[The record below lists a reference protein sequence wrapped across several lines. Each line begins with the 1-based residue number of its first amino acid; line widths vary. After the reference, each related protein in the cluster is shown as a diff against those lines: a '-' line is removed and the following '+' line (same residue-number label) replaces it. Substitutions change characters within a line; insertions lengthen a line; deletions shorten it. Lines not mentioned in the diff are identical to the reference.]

1 MRSMVQ
7 SSHGCPLLAM
17 PSVRS
22 TQHDGRYTILVSD
35 DDPGVRRGLQLLLR
49 SRGYAVWGYTT
60 GRALLADPRAK
71 EADCVILDYRMPDID
86 GFAMLRHLRE
96 IGWSGRAIMIS
107 GFHDTLLA
115 SRAAEAGFDHVLAKP
130 LIGRALLDALDR
142 HRAEV
147 LRKH

>member
-60 GRALLADPRAK
+60 GHALLADPRAK

-96 IGWSGRAIMIS
+96 IGYLLFELFVSMLFVYKQEGRK
-107 GFHDTLLA
+107 
-115 SRAAEAGFDHVLAKP
+115 SRICP
-130 LIGRALLDALDR
+130 S
-142 HRAEV
+142 
-147 LRKH
+147 

>member
-60 GRALLADPRAK
+60 GHALLADPRAK

-115 SRAAEAGFDHVLAKP
+115 WRAAEV
-130 LIGRALLDALDR
+130 
-142 HRAEV
+142 
-147 LRKH
+147 

>member
-1 MRSMVQ
+1 
-7 SSHGCPLLAM
+7 M

-60 GRALLADPRAK
+60 GHALLADPRAK

-96 IGWSGRAIMIS
+96 IGWSGRAIMIWPSRPEAAILVILENTS
-107 GFHDTLLA
+107 GTGWLLLTIA
-115 SRAAEAGFDHVLAKP
+115 HARNDVP
-130 LIGRALLDALDR
+130 LR
-142 HRAEV
+142 
-147 LRKH
+147 

>member
-1 MRSMVQ
+1 
-7 SSHGCPLLAM
+7 M

-60 GRALLADPRAK
+60 GHALLADPRAK

-96 IGWSGRAIMIS
+96 IGYLLFELFVSMLFVYKQEGRK
-107 GFHDTLLA
+107 
-115 SRAAEAGFDHVLAKP
+115 SRICP
-130 LIGRALLDALDR
+130 S
-142 HRAEV
+142 
-147 LRKH
+147 

>member
-7 SSHGCPLLAM
+7 ASHGCPLLAM

-60 GRALLADPRAK
+60 GHALLADPRAK
-71 EADCVILDYRMPDID
+71 EADCVIIEDRKSDVE
-86 GFAMLRHLRE
+86 GKSVSVRV
-96 IGWSGRAIMIS
+96 
-107 GFHDTLLA
+107 DTVG
-115 SRAAEAGFDHVLAKP
+115 SRSLKKTKNNTQTDNRTYT
-130 LIGRALLDALDR
+130 I
-142 HRAEV
+142 
-147 LRKH
+147 

>member
-1 MRSMVQ
+1 
-7 SSHGCPLLAM
+7 M

-60 GRALLADPRAK
+60 GHALLADPRAK

-115 SRAAEAGFDHVLAKP
+115 WRAAEAGFDHVLAKP
-130 LIGRALLDALDR
+130 
-142 HRAEV
+142 
-147 LRKH
+147 

>member
-60 GRALLADPRAK
+60 GHALLADPRAK

-96 IGWSGRAIMIS
+96 IGWSGRAIMIWPSRPEAAILVILENTS
-107 GFHDTLLA
+107 GTGWLLLTIA
-115 SRAAEAGFDHVLAKP
+115 HARNDVP
-130 LIGRALLDALDR
+130 LR
-142 HRAEV
+142 
-147 LRKH
+147 

>member
-1 MRSMVQ
+1 
-7 SSHGCPLLAM
+7 
-17 PSVRS
+17 
-22 TQHDGRYTILVSD
+22 
-35 DDPGVRRGLQLLLR
+35 
-49 SRGYAVWGYTT
+49 
-60 GRALLADPRAK
+60 
-71 EADCVILDYRMPDID
+71 MPDID

-142 HRAEV
+142 HRAET

>member
-1 MRSMVQ
+1 M
-7 SSHGCPLLAM
+7 
-17 PSVRS
+17 
-22 TQHDGRYTILVSD
+22 
-35 DDPGVRRGLQLLLR
+35 RRGLQLLLR

-60 GRALLADPRAK
+60 GHALLADPRAK

-115 SRAAEAGFDHVLAKP
+115 WRAAEAGFDHVLAKP

>member
-1 MRSMVQ
+1 MFFFLRIRR
-7 SSHGCPLLAM
+7 P
-17 PSVRS
+17 PRS
-22 TQHDGRYTILVSD
+22 TRTDTLF
-35 DDPGVRRGLQLLLR
+35 P
-49 SRGYAVWGYTT
+49 YTT
-60 GRALLADPRAK
+60 LFRS
-71 EADCVILDYRMPDID
+71 CVILDYRMPDID
-86 GFAMLRHLRE
+86 GCAMLRHLRE

-115 SRAAEAGFDHVLAKP
+115 WRAAEAGFDHVLAKP